1 VAEGG
6 EFTARSEKM
15 VLQSIGV
22 SLTGSFPQG
31 MPAIGEMLDNVRRA
45 ELLGFDG
52 VWSGDHIIMH
62 SPIMDVMT
70 VLASFA
76 AITEHI
82 TLGTAVYLM
91 PLRHPI
97 AIAKQVASL
106 DLLSQGRF
114 IFGVGVGGEIVREF
128 NAVGVP
134 VHERGRRTDEGL
146 DILTRVLSEDHVSYA
161 GTYYQIHDVTLAP
174 RPKQHPY
181 PPIWVG
187 GRSDAA
193 LRRTARY
200 GRCWLGYLVSPGR
213 LREAMH
219 KVHDMAP
226 AYGRQTDDIQGGM
239 LLFTA
244 LAKDYETGK
253 GMAIRNLT
261 RRYNQPFD
269 NLVER
274 YCVMGTAEQCM
285 EQLQRF
291 IDAGMRHLVFSFTC
305 PAEQLA
311 EQLEQCAEE
320 LLPRLRAAKF

>member
-1 VAEGG
+1 MA
-6 EFTARSEKM
+6 
-15 VLQSIGV
+15 LQMIGV

-31 MPAIGEMLDNVRRA
+31 MPAIGEMMDNVRLA
-45 ELLGFDG
+45 ERLGFDG

-76 AITEHI
+76 AITERV

-91 PLRHPI
+91 PLRHPV
-97 AIAKQVASL
+97 ATAKQVTSL
-106 DLLSQGRF
+106 DLLSGGRF
-114 IFGVGVGGEIVREF
+114 IFGVGVGGEIQREF
-128 NAVGVP
+128 DAVEVP

-146 DILTRVLSEDHVSYA
+146 DILTRVLSQDDVTYE
-161 GTYYQIHDVTLAP
+161 GTYYRIHNVTLAP
-174 RPKQHPY
+174 RPHQRPY

-193 LRRTARY
+193 LRRTARF
-200 GRCWLGYLVSPGR
+200 GNCWLGYLVSENR

-219 KVHDMAP
+219 KIQDLAP
-226 AYGRQTDDIQGGM
+226 EYGRNPADIAGGM

-244 LAKDYETGK
+244 IADDYATAKQ
-253 GMAIRNLT
+253 MAINNLS

-274 YCVMGTAEQCM
+274 YCVMGTPDQCL
-285 EQLQRF
+285 EKIQAF
-291 IDAGMRHLVFSFTC
+291 VEAGMRNLVFSFTC
-305 PAEQLA
+305 PADQTPAQLTR
-311 EQLEQCAEE
+311 CAEE
-320 LLPRLRAAKF
+320 LLPRLRTM